1 MQFKRGF
8 VAGSFDL
15 IHPGYIKLFSYTK
28 KYCSKLIIGLH
39 SNPSLERENKHKPIH
54 TINERKQILFSI
66 KYIDEIKV
74 YKTEKDLYKIL
85 KFHNLDIRFLDQK
98 YKGLD
103 FTGKDLP
110 IPIKWVPRRHNYS
123 TTKLI
128 KSIKKI

>member
-1 MQFKRGF
+1 MNESLQ
-8 VAGSFDL
+8 
-15 IHPGYIKLFSYTK
+15 IKDATIIVQSTNMTAPHLETELEIIECLLSQNNSVYWLQCNIEMKNCFYNPENNYFRCLNCK
-28 KYCSKLIIGLH
+28 SKVKN
-39 SNPSLERENKHKPIH
+39 SE
-54 TINERKQILFSI
+54 
-66 KYIDEIKV
+66 
-74 YKTEKDLYKIL
+74 KIL